1 MSEET
6 AVDIE
11 DMSDDEFLAMELP
24 DTVAPEADD
33 KEETTPDDTEEA
45 EASEDDNDDETA
57 SDEDSSLESETLSD
71 DDSEE
76 ETDEEEVSDEE
87 TEDDEEVEDT
97 KEQEEGS
104 EVATNYAAIMAP
116 FKANGKEITV
126 DSHDDVRQLMKMGA
140 NYHKKM
146 ASLKPNLKLMKML
159 QNNDLL
165 DESKLSYLIDL
176 DKKNPEAIK
185 KLIKDSKLDIDDL
198 ETDEGDKVD
207 YTPNAY
213 AVNDAEVDV
222 DSVLEEIQST
232 ESYSK
237 TVDIIATKLDKRSQ
251 DAIAKEPAI
260 IRVINDQVASGIYD
274 KIMTAVDKERML
286 GKLADMSDI
295 QAYQFIGNQLLE
307 KGQLAP
313 QKPAP
318 ESKKVVKPSKSV
330 TEKDKTKL
338 NNRKKAASTT
348 RTKQAKREPLTGI
361 NPLEMSDEEFE
372 KKFSGTYL

>member
-1 MSEET
+1 MSEE
-6 AVDIE
+6 ANVDIE

-24 DTVAPEADD
+24 DEVAPEVDD
-33 KEETTPDDTEEA
+33 KEETDDDATTEE
-45 EASEDDNDDETA
+45 EADSEDDKDEELDSDDE
-57 SDEDSSLESETLSD
+57 SELESKTPSD

-76 ETDEEEVSDEE
+76 ETNDEELSDDETGDDEEEA
-87 TEDDEEVEDT
+87 
-97 KEQEEGS
+97 EEGESS
-104 EVATNYAAIMAP
+104 EVADNYAAIMAP
-116 FKANGKEITV
+116 FKANGKDITV
-126 DSHDDVRQLMKMGA
+126 DSPDDVRQLMKMGA

-165 DESKLSYLIDL
+165 DEGKLSYLIDL
-176 DKKNPEAIK
+176 NKNDPNAIK
-185 KLIKDSKLDIDDL
+185 KLIKDSKLNIDDL
-198 ETDEGDKVD
+198 ETGEDEEVD

-222 DSVLEEIQST
+222 ESVLEEIQST
-232 ESYSK
+232 DSYSK
-237 TVDIIATKLDKRSQ
+237 TVDIVANKLDEKSKE
-251 DAIAKEPAI
+251 AISKEPAI
-260 IRVINDQVASGIYD
+260 IRIINDQVASGVYD
-274 KIMTAVDKERML
+274 KIMSAVDKERML
-286 GKLADMSDI
+286 GKLTDMSDI
-295 QAYQFIGNQLLE
+295 QAYQFIGNQLNE

-313 QKPAP
+313 QKQAP
-318 ESKKVVKPSKSV
+318 KSNKVVKPSKSV

-338 NNRKKAASTT
+338 TNRKKAASTT